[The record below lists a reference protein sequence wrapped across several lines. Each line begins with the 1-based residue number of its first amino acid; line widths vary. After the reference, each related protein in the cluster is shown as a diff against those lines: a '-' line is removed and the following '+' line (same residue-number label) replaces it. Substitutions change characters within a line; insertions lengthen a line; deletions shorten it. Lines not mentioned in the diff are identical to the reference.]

1 MNYLFCII
9 LVQCFCSYWYR
20 NLIVLRK
27 FDGTMLVQCVFPL
40 WYRNVTIPGKFSQKT
55 SVLSGNSMGEDLLSL
70 FFQSFMLYLARL
82 VCLASYQ
89 SLTKFWLTLPTAA
102 GVPDFV

>member
-1 MNYLFCII
+1 
-9 LVQCFCSYWYR
+9 
-20 NLIVLRK
+20 
-27 FDGTMLVQCVFPL
+27 MLVQCVFPL
-40 WYRNVTIPGKFSQKT
+40 WYRNVTISGEFSQKT
-55 SVLSGNSMGEDLLSL
+55 SVLSENSMGEDLLSL

-89 SLTKFWLTLPTAA
+89 SPTKFWLTLPTAA